1 MPPRQIPSLLLSWLI
16 GLVRFYIQDAR
27 ESWWEGELR
36 KDVGLALVI
45 VSATMFL
52 WSSAAWATD
61 GGGPI
66 TSGTVASMITL
77 MTSAGTAVYA
87 FAILRADVQTHERRL
102 KCLDGGSDPEKGL
115 PVRLARIEQ
124 ILEER
129 LPPAPA
135 APKSRGL

>member
-1 MPPRQIPSLLLSWLI
+1 MPRRILSR
-16 GLVRFYIQDAR
+16 LVEMARTAACDLR

-36 KDVGLALVI
+36 KDTGLALVI

-135 APKSRGL
+135 PQKRGL